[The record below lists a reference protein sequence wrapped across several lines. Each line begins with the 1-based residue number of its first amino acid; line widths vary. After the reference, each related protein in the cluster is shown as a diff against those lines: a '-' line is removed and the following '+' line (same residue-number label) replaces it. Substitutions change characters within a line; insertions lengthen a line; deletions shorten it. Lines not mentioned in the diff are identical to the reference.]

1 MGTFVER
8 RKMNREMLRRLARAR
23 VLTTRDLAR
32 LLDTSP
38 EVAKKTALRLR
49 KRGLLKRVKRGEY
62 ASVPLDVD
70 PARYTPDPYLVVE
83 RDLRTDYA
91 FSHSSALELFG
102 GARAPTRSIH
112 VSAPNARAR
121 RKALG
126 NLVVH
131 VHRAAFAGWKE
142 STTTVSRGG
151 RRLPVTTP
159 ERTLLDL
166 VSLPNSQQGYEESL
180 EAFRYLLPRTNP
192 SKFTALILSS
202 PRVSVKARAGH
213 LLLRS
218 FEGQSSPAA
227 FNRLLAQL
235 SRGVAS
241 AGTSYFGTRPN
252 LPFNRF
258 DQEFRLVYP
267 GGR

>member
-1 MGTFVER
+1 
-8 RKMNREMLRRLARAR
+8 MNREMLRRLARAR

-38 EVAKKTALRLR
+38 EAAKKTALRLR
-49 KRGLLKRVKRGEY
+49 NQGLLKLVKRGEY
-62 ASVPLDVD
+62 VSVPLDVD
-70 PARYTPDPYLVVE
+70 PARYLPDPYLVAQK
-83 RDLRTDYA
+83 DLRTDYA

-102 GARAPTRSIH
+102 GAQASTRSIH
-112 VSAPNARAR
+112 VSGPNARAR

-126 NLVVH
+126 DWVVH
-131 VHRAAFAGWKE
+131 VHRASIAGWKE

-151 RRLPVTTP
+151 VRLPVTTP

-166 VSLPNSQQGYEESL
+166 VSLPNSQQSYDETL
-180 EAFRYLLPRTNP
+180 EAFRHLLPRMNP
-192 SKFTALILSS
+192 SKFTSLILSS

-218 FEGQSSPAA
+218 LEGQTSLAA
-227 FNRLLAQL
+227 LNPLIAQL
-235 SRGVAS
+235 SQAGVSAS
-241 AGTSYFGTRPN
+241 PSYFGTRPN
-252 LPFNRF
+252 LPSNRF
-258 DQEFRLVYP
+258 DRRFRLVYP